1 VQKEA
6 IMRLFVP
13 ALLSLAVPATLT
25 AAAPVQPRSGADLL
39 GHRQC
44 APPGAMF
51 GKASPSRARPHGLDE
66 EPPARAYLT
75 VLRTVEGCAIPA
87 VLREERARDR

>member
-13 ALLSLAVPATLT
+13 ALLSLAAPPAL
-25 AAAPVQPRSGADLL
+25 AAVPVQHRGPDLL

-51 GKASPSRARPHGLDE
+51 AKGGKQRAGPHRLDQ
-66 EPPARAYLT
+66 EPPAQAYLT
-75 VLRTVEGCAIPA
+75 VLRTVGRCPIPA
-87 VLREERARDR
+87 TLREEWSKGR